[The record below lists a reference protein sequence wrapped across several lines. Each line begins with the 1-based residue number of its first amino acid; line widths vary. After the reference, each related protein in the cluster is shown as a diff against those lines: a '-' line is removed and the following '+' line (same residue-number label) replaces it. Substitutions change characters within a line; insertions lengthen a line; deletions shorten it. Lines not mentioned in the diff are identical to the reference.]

1 MVPGREWSEEEVIEN
16 MFDQEDHCER
26 LSNATFSRE
35 ATVSSPPCLPSS
47 PIRCWL
53 PTTSA
58 RRMSWQSPP
67 SRSSTKPSNLSQ
79 PEDLMKEV
87 NILQRLQHP
96 CITKVLEVVEDKNI
110 LMIVMEYAAGG
121 EVFDQVVN
129 DHENNKLAEKIAKL
143 QF

>member
-1 MVPGREWSEEEVIEN
+1 
-16 MFDQEDHCER
+16 
-26 LSNATFSRE
+26 
-35 ATVSSPPCLPSS
+35 
-47 PIRCWL
+47 
-53 PTTSA
+53 
-58 RRMSWQSPP
+58 
-67 SRSSTKPSNLSQ
+67 
-79 PEDLMKEV
+79 MKEV

-96 CITKVLEVVEDKNI
+96 CITKVLEVVEDKII